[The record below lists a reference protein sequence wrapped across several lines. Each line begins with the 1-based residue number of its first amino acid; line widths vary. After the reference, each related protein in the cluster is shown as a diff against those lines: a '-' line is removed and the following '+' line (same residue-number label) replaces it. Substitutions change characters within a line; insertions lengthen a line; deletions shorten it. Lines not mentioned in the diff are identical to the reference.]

1 MTYVH
6 LRSFVLQVPEIILVL
21 SHLYTALQQEEPDSV
36 ESVALCVD
44 LCLNWLL
51 NVYDSARV
59 GQIRV
64 LSFKL
69 GVLILCRGPLTEK
82 YLHLFKLVA
91 SAGGGRRLTPRQ
103 LGLLLF
109 DSIQVRD

>member
-1 MTYVH
+1 M
-6 LRSFVLQVPEIILVL
+6 
-21 SHLYTALQQEEPDSV
+21 
-36 ESVALCVD
+36 CVD

-51 NVYDSARV
+51 NVYDSNRQ

-82 YLHLFKLVA
+82 YLHLFKLVC
-91 SAGGGRRLTPRQ
+91 GQREKKVTPRQ
-103 LGLLLF
+103 LALLLL
-109 DSIQVRD
+109 DSIQLPKVRKH